1 MGFYAFT
8 ILLGIYLCGIGA
20 SAGSKF
26 MTLRVWMAVSCAIG
40 LFSFVLWCNSTPNQF
55 LSNLWILINVGIL
68 LPFLSILCLDS
79 CKPCIYALTA
89 VCGWMFFAHV
99 LNNGLSA
106 YAPMIRVAVSLS
118 LTVSCA
124 LAALSGQHRVLL
136 VTLATAAMADA
147 MLYSFSL
154 EWFKFNPPH
163 AWWAV
168 RNLIWCGVYI
178 SMAYTVRRR

>member
-8 ILLGIYLCGIGA
+8 VLLGIYLCGVGA

-26 MTLRVWMAVSCAIG
+26 VALRIWMGMSALIG
-40 LFSFVLWCNSTPNQF
+40 LCSFVMWCNSIPNQL
-55 LSNLWILINVGIL
+55 LSNCWILLNVSIL
-68 LPFLSILCLDS
+68 LPLLSIWCLDS
-79 CKPCIYALTA
+79 CRPCIYALTA
-89 VCGWMFFAHV
+89 ICAWIFFAH
-99 LNNGLSA
+99 LINGGISE
-106 YAPMIRVAVSLS
+106 YAPMVRVVVSLS
-118 LTVSCA
+118 IVMSCA

-136 VTLATAAMADA
+136 ITLAVAAMADA

-154 EWFKFNPPH
+154 EWFRYNPPH
-163 AWWAV
+163 EWRSI